1 MNIQTYISFCAASR
15 EMASGE
21 SLKSYAHPMK
31 SHAHPMNTAC
41 TPCEHYMYQV
51 LRSFARDGIKKVTEA
66 DIAAKLDY
74 GTPMTVALS

>member
-1 MNIQTYISFCAASR
+1 
-15 EMASGE
+15 
-21 SLKSYAHPMK
+21 
-31 SHAHPMNTAC
+31 MNTAC
-41 TPCEHYMYQV
+41 TPYEHYMYQV